1 MANNIFYVILSIVSV
16 LITGVLI
23 PLLKQKYSK
32 EKIVSVME
40 AIDIAV
46 KAAEQI
52 YTKAGQGQLKK
63 QYVLMRLN
71 EQGIKLSEKELDDMI
86 EASVLELNRW
96 KMEISKWFY
105 EMKLSIRYKPRC
117 YDRPW
122 LVKRVNG
129 KYGQHAHMRRK
140 KDAVKLR
147 NLLDKNLMPYSEEFK
162 TAAKRLL
169 SEKEYKNLENSSN
182 KALKV
187 LRKNKKPCMGLVE
200 T

>member
-1 MANNIFYVILSIVSV
+1 MNASNIFYVVLSIVSV
-16 LITGVLI
+16 LITGVLV
-23 PLLKQKYSK
+23 PLLKQKYGK
-32 EKIVSVME
+32 EKIVNVME
-40 AIDIAV
+40 AVDIAV

-96 KMEISKWFY
+96 KLEISKWFY

-122 LVKRVNG
+122 LIKRVNG

-147 NLLDKNLMPYSEEFK
+147 NLLDKNLLPYSEEFK
-162 TAAKRLL
+162 IAAKRLL
-169 SEKEYKNLENSSN
+169 SEKEYKKLESSSN
-182 KALKV
+182 KAYKCI
-187 LRKNKKPCMGLVE
+187 KKK
-200 T
+200 

>member
-23 PLLKQKYSK
+23 PLLKQKYGK
-32 EKIVSVME
+32 EKVTNVLE
-40 AIDIAV
+40 AVDIAV

-52 YTKAGQGQLKK
+52 YTKTGQGQLKK

-71 EQGIKLSEKELDDMI
+71 ERGIKLSEKELDDMI

-96 KMEISKWFY
+96 KLEISKWFY

-117 YDRPW
+117 FDRPW
-122 LVKRVNG
+122 LIKRVNG
-129 KYGQHAHMRRK
+129 KYGQHAHMKSK

-147 NLLDKNLMPYSEEFK
+147 NLLDKNLMPYSDDFK
-162 TAAKRLL
+162 VVAKRLL
-169 SEKEYKNLENSSN
+169 TDKEFKRLENSNSKTYKGIKRN
-182 KALKV
+182 
-187 LRKNKKPCMGLVE
+187 
-200 T
+200 

>member
-1 MANNIFYVILSIVSV
+1 MNASNIFYVVLSIVSV
-16 LITGVLI
+16 LITGVLV
-23 PLLKQKYSK
+23 PLLKQKYGK
-32 EKIVSVME
+32 EKIVNVME
-40 AIDIAV
+40 AVDIAV

-52 YTKAGQGQLKK
+52 YTKTGQGQLKK
-63 QYVLMRLN
+63 KYVLMRLN

-122 LVKRVNG
+122 LIKRVNG
-129 KYGQHAHMRRK
+129 KYRQHAHMRRK

-162 TAAKRLL
+162 IAARRLL
-169 SEKEYKNLENSSN
+169 SEKEYKKLENSN
-182 KALKV
+182 YKTYKGI
-187 LRKNKKPCMGLVE
+187 KKK
-200 T
+200 